1 MSAYKPFTTS
11 DVVVTPFKVNKSFAF
26 KGASEFT
33 ASNVGI
39 DRFFGK
45 NTPYISGS
53 NLTGEISTQNQTLV
67 YESIKQLYYSNFLN
81 GVDGS
86 PANLAQFNNDGTI
99 TVQGGSGSYQ
109 PMYDNYL
116 PDTLD
121 ANRLF
126 PTTSNDRIGVI
137 SIPSNLFG
145 ENIKPGTF
153 SYSYTGPAPGFIS
166 GEFTDDENGN
176 LFKDGSKVGDIIYQ
190 HGIMVLTAFGTSIT
204 GSVYGTALYG
214 TGVYSTAGA
223 QELDIVIGSSNVTC
237 SFQSTTTIFESQY
250 KCTLR
255 ENEFNYTQNPSAISS
270 SLNSGIVYNFL
281 TGSYFEPY
289 ITTVGLYNNA
299 NQLVAVGKLAQPL
312 QSSNTTDT
320 TILVNLDL

>member
-1 MSAYKPFTTS
+1 MNAYKPFITS
-11 DVVVTPFKVNKSFAF
+11 DVVVTPFKVNKSFTF
-26 KGASEFT
+26 TGASEFT
-33 ASNVGI
+33 SSNVGI

-45 NTPYISGS
+45 NTPYILGS
-53 NLTGEISTQNQTLV
+53 NTTGEISTQNKTLI
-67 YESIKQLYYSNFLN
+67 YESVKQLYYSNFLN
-81 GVDGS
+81 GQDGS

-116 PDTLD
+116 PDTLA

-126 PTTSNDRIGVI
+126 PTASDDNIGII

-145 ENIKPGTF
+145 EYIKPGTF
-153 SYSYTGPAPGFIS
+153 SLTNPSNTIVDD
-166 GEFTDDENGN
+166 GEGN
-176 LFKDGSKVGDIIYQ
+176 LMKSTFKVGDIVYQ
-190 HGIMVLTAFGTSIT
+190 HGMVILTAFGSSIT
-204 GSVYGTALYG
+204 GSSYGSALYG
-214 TGVYSTAGA
+214 TGIYGSNDIS
-223 QELDIVIGSSNVTC
+223 ELNEFITGSNITC
-237 SFQSTTTIFESQY
+237 SFQSTTTIYESQY

-255 ENEFNYTQNPSAISS
+255 ENEYNYTQNPSAISS
-270 SLNSGIVYNFL
+270 SLNSGIVHDFL

-299 NQLVAVGKLAQPL
+299 NQLVAIGKLAQPL

>member
-1 MSAYKPFTTS
+1 MSTYKPFITS
-11 DVVVTPFKVNKSFAF
+11 DVVVTPFKVNKSFTF
-26 KGASEFT
+26 KGVSEFT
-33 ASNVGI
+33 ASNVCI
-39 DRFFGK
+39 DRYFGK
-45 NTPYISGS
+45 NLQSTIFVSGS
-53 NLTGEISTQNQTLV
+53 NPTGQCSSQNQELV
-67 YESIKQLYYSNFLN
+67 YESIKQLYYSNYLLN
-81 GVDGS
+81 QDGS
-86 PANLAQFNNDGTI
+86 PIYTSSFNEDGTI
-99 TVQGGSGSYQ
+99 TGEGGTKQ
-109 PMYDNYL
+109 PMYYNYL

-126 PTTSNDRIGVI
+126 PTASNDRIGVI

-145 ENIKPGTF
+145 EFIKPGTF
-153 SYSYTGPAPGFIS
+153 SYTYS
-166 GEFTDDENGN
+166 GSLNGLITDDENGN
-176 LFKDGSKVGDIIYQ
+176 LFKDGAKVGDIVYQ
-190 HGIMVLTAFGTSIT
+190 HGIIILTSFGTSIV

-223 QELDIVIGSSNVTC
+223 TELDDVITSDNVTC
-237 SFQSTTTIFESQY
+237 SFQSTTTIYESQY

-255 ENEFNYTQNPSAISS
+255 ENEFNFSTNPSIISS
-270 SLNSGIVYNFL
+270 SLSGEVYDFA
-281 TGSYFEPY
+281 TGSYFESY

>member
-1 MSAYKPFTTS
+1 MSIFKPFITS
-11 DVVVTPFKVNKSFAF
+11 DVVVTPFKVNKSFTF
-26 KGASEFT
+26 TGVSEFT

-39 DRFFGK
+39 DRYFGK
-45 NTPYISGS
+45 NLQTTLFVSGS
-53 NLTGEISTQNQTLV
+53 NPTGEITIQNQELV
-67 YESIKQLYYSNFLN
+67 YESIKQLYYSNYLLN
-81 GVDGS
+81 QDGS
-86 PANLAQFNNDGTI
+86 PVYTASFNEDGTV
-99 TVQGGSGSYQ
+99 TGEGGTKQ
-109 PMYDNYL
+109 PMYYNYL

-126 PTTSNDRIGVI
+126 PTASDDRVGVI

-145 ENIKPGTF
+145 EFIKPGTF
-153 SYSYTGPAPGFIS
+153 SYTYS
-166 GEFTDDENGN
+166 GSLNGLITDDENGN
-176 LFKDGSKVGDIIYQ
+176 LFKDGAKVGDIIYQ
-190 HGIMVLTAFGTSIT
+190 HGIIVLTSFSSIA

-223 QELDIVIGSSNVTC
+223 QELDIVIGSTNVTC
-237 SFQSTTTIFESQY
+237 SFQSTTTIYESQY

-255 ENEFNYTQNPSAISS
+255 ENEYNFSLNPSIISS
-270 SLNSGIVYNFL
+270 SLSGEVYDFA
-281 TGSYFEPY
+281 TGSYFESY

>member
-1 MSAYKPFTTS
+1 MSVYKPFITS
-11 DVVVTPFKVNKSFAF
+11 DVVVTPFKVNKSFSF
-26 KGASEFT
+26 KGASELT
-33 ASNVGI
+33 SSNVGI

-53 NLTGEISTQNQTLV
+53 ELTGEIVSQSQALI
-67 YESIKQLYYSNFLN
+67 YESAKQLYYSNYLF
-81 GVDGS
+81 GMDGS
-86 PANLAQFNNDGTI
+86 PANLPQTNPDGTI
-99 TVQGGSGSYQ
+99 TIEGGSGSYQ

-126 PTTSNDRIGVI
+126 PTASNDRIGVI

-145 ENIKPGTF
+145 EYIKPGTF
-153 SYSYTGPAPGFIS
+153 SYSYDDGSIS
-166 GEFTDDENGN
+166 GTFTDDENGN

-190 HGIMVLTAFGTSIT
+190 HGIIVLTSFGTSIT
-204 GSVYGTALYG
+204 GSTYGSAIYG
-214 TGVYSTAGA
+214 TGVYSSAGA
-223 QELDIVIGSSNVTC
+223 NELDTVITTANITC
-237 SFQSTTTIFESQY
+237 SFQSTITIYESQY
-250 KCTLR
+250 KCTFNP
-255 ENEFNYTQNPSAISS
+255 NEYNYTQNPSAISS
-270 SLNSGIVYNFL
+270 SLNSGIVYDFL

-299 NQLVAVGKLAQPL
+299 NQLVAVGKLSQPL

-320 TILVNLDL
+320 TVLVNLDL

>member
-1 MSAYKPFTTS
+1 MSIFKPFITS
-11 DVVVTPFKVNKSFAF
+11 DVVVTPFKVNKSFTF
-26 KGASEFT
+26 TGASEFT

-39 DRFFGK
+39 DRYFGK
-45 NTPYISGS
+45 NLQTTLFVSGS
-53 NLTGEISTQNQTLV
+53 NPTGEITIQNQELV
-67 YESIKQLYYSNFLN
+67 YESIKQLYYSNYLLN
-81 GVDGS
+81 QDGS
-86 PANLAQFNNDGTI
+86 PVYTSSFNEDGTV
-99 TVQGGSGSYQ
+99 TGEGGTQQ
-109 PMYDNYL
+109 PMYYNYL

-126 PTTSNDRIGVI
+126 PTASDDRVGVI

-145 ENIKPGTF
+145 EFIKPGTF
-153 SYSYTGPAPGFIS
+153 SYTYS
-166 GEFTDDENGN
+166 GSLNGLITDDENGN
-176 LFKDGSKVGDIIYQ
+176 LFKDGAKVGDIIYQ
-190 HGIMVLTAFGTSIT
+190 HGIIVLTSFSSIA

-223 QELDIVIGSSNVTC
+223 SELDDVITSNNVTC
-237 SFQSTTTIFESQY
+237 SFQSTTTIYESQY

-255 ENEFNYTQNPSAISS
+255 ENEFNFSLNPSIISS
-270 SLNSGIVYNFL
+270 SLSGTVYDFA
-281 TGSYFEPY
+281 TGSYFESY

>member
-1 MSAYKPFTTS
+1 MSIFKPFITS
-11 DVVVTPFKVNKSFAF
+11 DVVVTPFKVNKSFTF
-26 KGASEFT
+26 TGVSEFT

-39 DRFFGK
+39 DRYFGK
-45 NTPYISGS
+45 NLQTTLFVSGS
-53 NLTGEISTQNQTLV
+53 NPTGEITIQNQELV
-67 YESIKQLYYSNFLN
+67 YESIKQLYYSNYLLN
-81 GVDGS
+81 QDGS
-86 PANLAQFNNDGTI
+86 PVYTASFNEDGTV
-99 TVQGGSGSYQ
+99 TGEGGTKQ
-109 PMYDNYL
+109 PMYYNYL

-126 PTTSNDRIGVI
+126 PTASDDRVGVI

-145 ENIKPGTF
+145 EFIKPGTF
-153 SYSYTGPAPGFIS
+153 SYTYS
-166 GEFTDDENGN
+166 GSLNGLITDDENGN
-176 LFKDGSKVGDIIYQ
+176 LFKDGAKVGDIIYQ
-190 HGIMVLTAFGTSIT
+190 HGIIVLTSFSSIA

-223 QELDIVIGSSNVTC
+223 QELDIVIGSTNVTC
-237 SFQSTTTIFESQY
+237 SFQSTTTIYESQY

-255 ENEFNYTQNPSAISS
+255 ENEFNFSLNPSIISS
-270 SLNSGIVYNFL
+270 SLSGEVYDFA
-281 TGSYFEPY
+281 TGSYFESY